1 MNERQR
7 LDSISLPPG
16 FPSEEGPRPP
26 AGAGFEQTAG
36 LAELGV
42 LAASLLHELRQ
53 PMFAIKAH
61 AQLGAAEAGSEA
73 RGVQRLAHILEQVGH
88 VEELLRYYGALFRA
102 EPTDAMSVVDAH
114 QPARAAAE
122 LLGHRARKVGADLK
136 LEVGASPLR
145 VRGRELALRQIV
157 VNLLQNAFDAVEDVD
172 LRTVVLRTSSEGGHV
187 RIEIEDSGKG
197 VPEAVRERVF
207 EPFVTTKAPGR
218 GTGLGL
224 YIARRLAEEMGGTLR
239 LEGSS
244 RFVVELPV
252 WTA

>member
-16 FPSEEGPRPP
+16 PHADE
-26 AGAGFEQTAG
+26 GFEQTAG

-61 AQLGAAEAGSEA
+61 AQLGAAEAVGDPRVA
-73 RGVQRLAHILEQVGH
+73 QRLTRILEQAGH

-102 EPTDAMSVVDAH
+102 EPTDAMEVVDANE
-114 QPARAAAE
+114 PAHAAAE
-122 LLGHRARKVGADLK
+122 LLGHRARKVGAELK
-136 LEVGASPLR
+136 VEVRAAPCR

-157 VNLLQNAFDAVEDVD
+157 VNLLQNAFDAVEEVD
-172 LRTVVLRTSSEGGHV
+172 ARAVTLRTSSERGRV
-187 RIEIEDSGKG
+187 RIEVEDSGTG
-197 VPEAVRERVF
+197 VADAVRERVF

-224 YIARRLAEEMGGTLR
+224 YIARRLTEEMGGTLL

-244 RFVVELPV
+244 RFVVELPA
-252 WTA
+252 WGG